1 MVHLGRKFYQI
12 TLWAST
18 YVSQRKWVEAITKQQ
33 EMMKQRSTVFDTVSI
48 SEGFFIGANR
58 VNCAAPFCK
67 YLFLSDGRKSLID
80 GWGLAIQDG
89 GRKVVYGTDDG
100 IYLSDFRERNRDPVK
115 VLGLREVL
123 QVDVLEDYQ
132 LLVVLSGRKGTRAI
146 ERSHDLLLAER
157 QVITFPF
164 DALDHMDPLAG
175 LKRAKR
181 IASHIT
187 FFKTGVCL
195 GKTLVCVVKASPLSS
210 TIKTLEPIDQNI
222 RGRNKPTFRKL
233 LQGGND
239 TLRVFKVRS

>member
-1 MVHLGRKFYQI
+1 MSGV
-12 TLWAST
+12 
-18 YVSQRKWVEAITKQQ
+18 
-33 EMMKQRSTVFDTVSI
+33 
-48 SEGFFIGANR
+48 
-58 VNCAAPFCK
+58 
-67 YLFLSDGRKSLID
+67 LFP
-80 GWGLAIQDG
+80 IQDG

-132 LLVVLSGRKGTRAI
+132 LLVVLSGRKVDSRRRTR
-146 ERSHDLLLAER
+146 LLFLSLTER
-157 QVITFPF
+157 QVITFPL

-187 FFKTGVCL
+187 FFKTGICL

-210 TIKTLEPIDQNI
+210 TIKTLEPIDQNV

-239 TLRVFKVRS
+239 TLRVFKVSPQQDDRPLNGFADRFFCRNSISLCSRARYTS